1 MKLLR
6 VTLRVRNQSEAL
18 RFYTEK
24 LGFVIRAD
32 FPYGQGQRWITVAPA
47 EEPSVQIVLQPPDWF
62 SGEERARHLQYAGNN
77 PTLVFQVQDCR
88 ATHVRLQKNGVVFT
102 LPPTEQAYGIEA
114 DATDMD
120 GNTLVFL
127 QLSNS
132 IPGTGT
138 PAGT

>member
-6 VTLRVRNQSEAL
+6 VTLRVRDQPEAL

-24 LGFVIRAD
+24 LGFVKCAD

-47 EEPSVQIVLQPPDWF
+47 DEQAVQIVLQPPDWF
-62 SGEERARHLQYAGNN
+62 SGEVRAQHFQYAGHN
-77 PTLVFQVQDCR
+77 PTMVFQVEDCQ
-88 ATHVRLQKNGVVFT
+88 ATHARLQRNGVQFP
-102 LPPTEQAYGIEA
+102 LPPTEHAYGIEA

-127 QLSNS
+127 QLSNT

-138 PAGT
+138 PSGA

>member
-6 VTLRVRNQSEAL
+6 VTLRVCDQQEAL

-24 LGFVIRAD
+24 LGFVIQAD

-47 EEPSVQIVLQPPDWF
+47 DEPSVQIVLQPPDWF
-62 SGEERARHLQYAGNN
+62 SGEERAQHLLYAGHN
-77 PTLVFQVQDCR
+77 PTLVFQVEDCR
-88 ATHVRLQKNGVVFT
+88 ATHARLQKNGVKFP
-102 LPPTEQAYGIEA
+102 LPPTEHAYGIEA

-127 QLSNS
+127 QLSNT
-132 IPGTGT
+132 IPGTST